1 MAPLRL
7 YLSEG
12 SPKRLGGP
20 RHRQQTSEGFRSKL
34 SYNKQGCGPGLMGRD
49 PSASAAGC
57 GTGRLGASSS
67 SICTRTLTLSSAPFP
82 SAATVT
88 LLQSFDWVFPPGTPS
103 QDGPYRLFSA
113 QGSRGVEH
121 PRLEGRSP
129 KHLSPPRGKRQMS
142 LGPCGA
148 AAEQM
153 FRPIRTDRWWV
164 VGGGSKEQASPG
176 CESCR
181 GRGSLITAAW
191 STLCRYI

>member
-12 SPKRLGGP
+12 SPKRLGVPGTGSRP
-20 RHRQQTSEGFRSKL
+20 LRASEVNSAITSRTV
-34 SYNKQGCGPGLMGRD
+34 D

-67 SICTRTLTLSSAPFP
+67 SICTLTLTLSSAPFP
-82 SAATVT
+82 SAATVI

-164 VGGGSKEQASPG
+164 VGGGSKKQASPG

-191 STLCRYI
+191 YTLCRYI

>member
-12 SPKRLGGP
+12 SPKRLGVPGTGSRP
-20 RHRQQTSEGFRSKL
+20 LRASEVNSAITSRTVELGSWE
-34 SYNKQGCGPGLMGRD
+34 D

-67 SICTRTLTLSSAPFP
+67 SICTLTLALSSVPFP
-82 SAATVT
+82 SAGTVT

-129 KHLSPPRGKRQMS
+129 KHLSPHRGKRQMS

-164 VGGGSKEQASPG
+164 VDGESEKQASPG

-181 GRGSLITAAW
+181 GRGSLITAA
-191 STLCRYI
+191 